1 MLSCHYQKPS
11 SDSRHQRPTI
21 IFLSCTA
28 QFPQRIG
35 DLSLWFLTMNSS
47 FPMQWI
53 FSALNWNYFLDLHQR
68 SLNNQSQ
75 WVCLI
80 FLSLCI
86 FSELLKTFLFEL
98 LPWGCDH
105 KSRAHSQ
112 IIPGANPTLPV
123 KSAWMALI

>member
-1 MLSCHYQKPS
+1 MGLS
-11 SDSRHQRPTI
+11 
-21 IFLSCTA
+21 
-28 QFPQRIG
+28 
-35 DLSLWFLTMNSS
+35 N
-47 FPMQWI
+47 
-53 FSALNWNYFLDLHQR
+53 
-68 SLNNQSQ
+68 
-75 WVCLI
+75 

-123 KSAWMALI
+123 KSAWMALFNNLLIIKASFSVLELGDSVSLGCYKK